1 MDVYEMLKEF
11 HTSAK
16 EPTIKLYARVL
27 QTLKGKMSGDSMY
40 NFLED
45 FDKVLPNLS
54 ENCNSRKTQITAI
67 VIMLKLKKSGKDIIK
82 KYKDEQQAC
91 IKEVN
96 DHYKSGDKSDRQSEN
111 WMTLEDLESI
121 RAQLGERYEE
131 IKGRRFNGDLKPSL
145 YEDLQE
151 YPLLSLQ
158 LKYPIRNDLHEAQ
171 VLSNAKYQRMSKEAR
186 AQNNM
191 IVLKRD
197 SGSLILND
205 YKTKGVYGQK
215 VIELD
220 KDITHLLHDFLKF
233 RSKHGWESPWFLLNT
248 KKDPMNSNMVTKA
261 FNRIFKPYGKA
272 VSTSMIRHI
281 VLTEKFGETMK
292 EAKEMA
298 DMMGHS
304 VKTQQE
310 KYVKNDD

>member
-1 MDVYEMLKEF
+1 MDVLAVLKEY

-27 QTLKGKMSGDSMY
+27 QTLKGKLSGDSMY

-45 FDKVLPNLS
+45 PETVLPELS
-54 ENCNSRKTQITAI
+54 ENCNSRKTQIVAI
-67 VIMLKLKKSGKDIIK
+67 IILLKLKKASKEVIK
-82 KYKDEQQAC
+82 AYRDEQQEC
-91 IKEVN
+91 IKQVN
-96 DHYKSGDKSDRQSEN
+96 DHYKSGDKSTTQADN
-111 WMTLEDLESI
+111 WMSLADLEGV
-121 RAQLGERYEE
+121 RDELGTKYDE
-131 IKGRRFNGDLKPSL
+131 IKARRFNGDLKPSV

-151 YPLLSLQ
+151 YPLLSMQ
-158 LKYPIRNDLHEAQ
+158 LKYPIRNDLHDTLIMTQ
-171 VLSNAKYQRMSKEAR
+171 AKYQRMSKEAR
-186 AQNNM
+186 TQQNI

-220 KDITHLLHDFLKF
+220 KETTHLLHDFLRF
-233 RSKHGWESPWFLLNT
+233 RGKHGWESPWFLLNT
-248 KKDPMNSNMVTKA
+248 KKQPMNSNMVTKA
-261 FNRIFKPYGKA
+261 FNRIFKPFGKS

-281 VLTEKFGETMK
+281 VLTDKFGDTMQ

-310 KYVKNDD
+310 MYVKNSD

>member
-1 MDVYEMLKEF
+1 MDVLEMLKEF

-16 EPTIKLYARVL
+16 EPTLKLYARVL
-27 QTLKGKMSGDSMY
+27 QTLKSKMGGDSMY

-54 ENCNSRKTQITAI
+54 ENCNSRKTVITAI
-67 VIMLKLKKSGKDIIK
+67 VIMLKLKNAGKDIIK

-96 DHYKSGDKSDRQSEN
+96 DHYKSGDKSEKQSEN
-111 WMTLEDLESI
+111 WLSLEDLESI
-121 RAQLGERYEE
+121 LTQLGERYEE
-131 IKGRRFNGDLKPSL
+131 IKGRRFNGDLKPSV

-158 LKYPIRNDLHEAQ
+158 LKYPIRNDLHDT
-171 VLSNAKYQRMSKEAR
+171 LIMSNAKYQRMSKEAR
-186 AQNNM
+186 AAHNI

-215 VIELD
+215 VI
-220 KDITHLLHDFLKF
+220 
-233 RSKHGWESPWFLLNT
+233 
-248 KKDPMNSNMVTKA
+248 
-261 FNRIFKPYGKA
+261 
-272 VSTSMIRHI
+272 
-281 VLTEKFGETMK
+281 
-292 EAKEMA
+292 
-298 DMMGHS
+298 
-304 VKTQQE
+304 
-310 KYVKNDD
+310 

>member
-1 MDVYEMLKEF
+1 MDVLEMLKEF

-16 EPTIKLYARVL
+16 EPTLKLYARVL
-27 QTLKGKMSGDSMY
+27 QTLKTKMQGDGMY

-45 FDKVLPNLS
+45 FEKVIPNLS
-54 ENCNSRKTQITAI
+54 ENCNSRKTVITAI
-67 VIMLKLKKSGKDIIK
+67 VIMLKLKKAPKEVIK
-82 KYKDEQQAC
+82 QYKDEQQAC

-96 DHYKSGDKSDRQSEN
+96 DHYKSGNKSDKQSEN
-111 WMTLEDLESI
+111 WLSMEDLESI
-121 RAQLGERYEE
+121 RNQVGEKYEE
-131 IKGRRFNGDLKPSL
+131 IKSRRFNGDLKPSV

-151 YPLLSLQ
+151 FPLLSMQ
-158 LKYPIRNDLHEAQ
+158 LKYPIRNDLHDAQ

-205 YKTKGVYGQK
+205 YKTKGIYGQK
-215 VIELD
+215 IIELD
-220 KDITHLLHDFLKF
+220 KETTDLLHDFLKF
-233 RSKHGWESPWFLLNT
+233 RNKHGWESQWFLLNT
-248 KKDPMNSNMVTKA
+248 KKEPMNSNMVTKA

-281 VLTEKFGETMK
+281 VLTDKFGETMK
-292 EAKEMA
+292 EAQQMA
-298 DMMGHS
+298 DLMGHS
-304 VKTQQE
+304 VSTQQE